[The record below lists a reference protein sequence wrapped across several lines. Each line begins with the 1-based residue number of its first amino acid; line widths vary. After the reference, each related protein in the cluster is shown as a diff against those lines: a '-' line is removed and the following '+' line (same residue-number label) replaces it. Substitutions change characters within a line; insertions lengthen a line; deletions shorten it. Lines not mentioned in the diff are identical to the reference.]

1 MYYIKLLLTK
11 IAFVILNSVETV
23 KKIKKKYEFT
33 FLIISF
39 SPIKSMNQSDVSDM
53 QPIPG
58 SNRKEF
64 RSSLLP

>member
-11 IAFVILNSVETV
+11 IAFVILNSVEKV
-23 KKIKKKYEFT
+23 KKIKKEYEFT

-58 SNRKEF
+58 SHGKE
-64 RSSLLP
+64 